1 MDALQPGTRVESIN
15 GSSYEILESV
25 GQGSFGIT
33 YLAQAQEFPVR
44 KVALKECFLK
54 DICRR
59 DADGRRVVATDRAR
73 YTKAI
78 ADMSKEFRALEKLE
92 HPGVV
97 DIREYFVEAS
107 TGSLFIVMPWLPG
120 GTLKEKME
128 SMAASGGVPHK
139 TACEWLRVLLGALA
153 EVHENNITH
162 RDIKPANI
170 MFNKQGMPVL
180 VDFGAA
186 LDRDNKEG
194 MTVVGPYT
202 GGYAAPEQMDESVG
216 RIGAWTD
223 FFGLAATWYEMLTG
237 RSITCYRGV
246 PYAPIES
253 EDKAFADSVMKNLAA
268 DAAQRCQ
275 TAAEW
280 LELLKDSYA
289 LVASI
294 PTINDVYDLIAILRD
309 RYPKN
314 EDGKLPWKIDLMLRL
329 AEFTIAPSIR
339 EKMRIAKDA
348 TAIVAG
354 AAGVGAVIG
363 GIGVAFG
370 WGQGLIA
377 AVVAFFTGGP
387 VVGPVIAGA
396 AGLAA
401 IGYGVYHFASAKKT
415 QQQLAEDTLQGISES
430 IRKENP
436 RFWEENR
443 ELWKA

>member
-1 MDALQPGTRVESIN
+1 MDALQPGTVVEGIT
-15 GSSYEILESV
+15 GSSYKILETV

-33 YLAQAQEFPVR
+33 YLAQAQGFPVR

-54 DICRR
+54 DTCRR
-59 DADGRRVVATDRAR
+59 DVDGRRVVATDQAQ
-73 YTKAI
+73 YANAI

-97 DIREYFVEAS
+97 DIREYFIEPS
-107 TGSLFIVMPWLPG
+107 TESLFIVMPWLPG
-120 GTLKEKME
+120 GTLREKM
-128 SMAASGGVPHK
+128 SALGGVPHR

-194 MTVVGPYT
+194 MTVTGPYT

-216 RIGAWTD
+216 RIGPWTD

-253 EDKAFADSVMKNLAA
+253 EDKPFAESIMKNLAA
-268 DAAQRCQ
+268 DTAQRCQ

-280 LELLKDSYA
+280 LELLKDSYV
-289 LVASI
+289 LVSSVPAV
-294 PTINDVYDLIAILRD
+294 NDVYDLIAILRE

-314 EDGKLPWKIDLMLRL
+314 EEGKLPWKIDLILRM
-329 AEFTIAPSIR
+329 AEFTIAPGIR
-339 EKMRIAKDA
+339 ERIKIAKDA
-348 TAIVAG
+348 LAIVAG

-363 GIGVAFG
+363 GIGVGFG

-377 AVVAFFTGGP
+377 AVVAFFSGGP
-387 VVGPVIAGA
+387 VVVPVVAGA
-396 AGLAA
+396 TGLAA
-401 IGYGVYHFASAKKT
+401 IGFGVYHFVSPKKT
-415 QQQLAEDTLQGISES
+415 QQQLVEETLRGLSEN

-436 RFWEENR
+436 QFWEENR
-443 ELWKA
+443 ELWRA